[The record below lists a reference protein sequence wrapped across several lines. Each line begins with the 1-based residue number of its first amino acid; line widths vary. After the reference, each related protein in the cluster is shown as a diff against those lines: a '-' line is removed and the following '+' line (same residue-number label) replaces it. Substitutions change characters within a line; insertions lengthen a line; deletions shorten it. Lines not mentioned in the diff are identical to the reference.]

1 MEFDVLTSKRYTPF
15 MQTNTQNNAAK
26 RATIYFDGNIHQALR
41 LKAAA
46 SGQSMSELV
55 NRAVSLTLL
64 EDAEDIS
71 AHRARSVEESLDFA
85 DVVVSLQQ
93 RGKL

>member
-1 MEFDVLTSKRYTPF
+1 
-15 MQTNTQNNAAK
+15 MQTNNDTISTAK
-26 RATIYFDGNIHQALR
+26 RATVYFDADIHQALR

-46 SGQSMSELV
+46 SGQSMSDLV
-55 NRAVSLTLL
+55 NRAVSYSLL

-71 AHRARSVEESLDFA
+71 AHRARSSEDSLDFA
-85 DVVVSLQQ
+85 DVVLSLQQ

>member
-1 MEFDVLTSKRYTPF
+1 
-15 MQTNTQNNAAK
+15 MQTNTHNTSTAK
-26 RATIYFDGNIHQALR
+26 RATVYFDGDIHQALR

-71 AHRARSVEESLDFA
+71 AHRARALEESLDFA

>member
-1 MEFDVLTSKRYTPF
+1 
-15 MQTNTQNNAAK
+15 
-26 RATIYFDGNIHQALR
+26 
-41 LKAAA
+41 
-46 SGQSMSELV
+46 MSELV

-71 AHRARSVEESLDFA
+71 AHRTRALEESLDFA

>member
-1 MEFDVLTSKRYTPF
+1 METTTP
-15 MQTNTQNNAAK
+15 NNAAK
-26 RATIYFDGNIHQALR
+26 RATVYFDGDIHQALR

-71 AHRARSVEESLDFA
+71 AHRKRALEESLDFA